1 MPPEGGGRPPPP
13 PSDGFLKPPPPPPIE
28 RVWWEGGGSPSFLL
42 RNSCWLT
49 VVHFMRR
56 ATSLTLFLGRRAAV
70 LTQRWTGSKRSG
82 GNRAMQDSKARCSSS
97 VQSKLTFHSA

>member
-1 MPPEGGGRPPPP
+1 
-13 PSDGFLKPPPPPPIE
+13 
-28 RVWWEGGGSPSFLL
+28 
-42 RNSCWLT
+42 
-49 VVHFMRR
+49 
-56 ATSLTLFLGRRAAV
+56 